1 MDLLPILTQ
10 VHKIGT
16 SLEELTNIKLET
28 QKKLDLEYTIKEEKL
43 TSLSHNKEFYIQ
55 KKKNKLQELMDI
67 LKDTQEQYWRKEDK
81 YKFPRHI
88 TEYNN
93 NLQKY
98 ILLRYTLKNDLLDV
112 LQTMREEQK
121 KIAELSDTN
130 FQKEINIIEY
140 RNELQSITEE
150 IPILQKELKAN
161 FNRKKIMYDLHLDLL
176 SSHSLKLKI
185 ELEKDNQNKIDEIKD
200 VLDSKLETVSKI
212 DKEIITYKR
221 EISLSLNSQDKNRLE
236 LNLRNLEL
244 KKSILEKEM
253 FLLKESKEEQ
263 LVVINE
269 IYAMKLVDNQDFHQD
284 ILRKIEYY
292 QKLRDQKEQYILNQK
307 QELELTITNEL
318 KVIENNKQQIEVLEN
333 KKIETDIK
341 LEQLNSDVS
350 NTIRDIKLLENRI
363 DMAQLK
369 SIKRYKYYMNFYTSD
384 ISELKKAIYIIKR
397 DIDNLDSKKIETKLE
412 NDRINILKV
421 ILQDIN
427 KRL

>member
-16 SLEELTNIKLET
+16 SLEELTNIKIET

-67 LKDTQEQYWRKEDK
+67 LKDTQEHYWRKEDK

-93 NLQKY
+93 NLQQY
-98 ILLRYTLKNDLLDV
+98 TILRDTLKNDLLDV
-112 LQTMREEQK
+112 LQTMREEHT

-150 IPILQKELKAN
+150 IPIAQKELKEN
-161 FNRKKIMYDLHLDLL
+161 FNRKKLIYDLHLDLL
-176 SSHSLKLKI
+176 SSHYSKLKI
-185 ELEKDNQNKIDEIKD
+185 ELEKVKKNKIDEIKD
-200 VLDSKLETVSKI
+200 VLDSKLETVYKI

-221 EISLSLNSQDKNRLE
+221 EIGLSLNSQDKNRLE
-236 LNLRNLEL
+236 LNLQNLEL

-269 IYAMKLVDNQDFHQD
+269 IYAMELVDNRDFHQD

-292 QKLRDQKEQYILNQK
+292 QKLRDQKLQYILNQK

-384 ISELKKAIYIIKR
+384 ISELKKTIYILKR
-397 DIDNLDSKKIETKLE
+397 DIDNLESKEIETKLE

>member
-16 SLEELTNIKLET
+16 SLEELTNIKIET

-67 LKDTQEQYWRKEDK
+67 LKDTQEHYWRKEDK

-93 NLQKY
+93 NLQQY
-98 ILLRYTLKNDLLDV
+98 TILRDTLKNDLLDV
-112 LQTMREEQK
+112 LQTMREEHT

-150 IPILQKELKAN
+150 IPIAQKELKEN
-161 FNRKKIMYDLHLDLL
+161 FNRKKLIYDLHLDLL
-176 SSHSLKLKI
+176 SSHSSKLKI
-185 ELEKDNQNKIDEIKD
+185 EMEKNKQNKIDEIKD

-221 EISLSLNSQDKNRLE
+221 EIGLSLNSQDKNRLE
-236 LNLRNLEL
+236 LNLQNLEL

-269 IYAMKLVDNQDFHQD
+269 IYAMELVDNRDFHQD

-292 QKLRDQKEQYILNQK
+292 QKLRDQKLQYILNQK

-384 ISELKKAIYIIKR
+384 ISELKKTIYILKR
-397 DIDNLDSKKIETKLE
+397 DIDNLESKEIETKLE

-421 ILQDIN
+421 ILQNIN

>member
-16 SLEELTNIKLET
+16 SLEELTNIKIET

-67 LKDTQEQYWRKEDK
+67 LKDTQEHYWRKEDK

-93 NLQKY
+93 NLQQY
-98 ILLRYTLKNDLLDV
+98 TILRDTLKNDLLDV
-112 LQTMREEQK
+112 LQTMREEQT

-150 IPILQKELKAN
+150 IPIAQKEFKEN
-161 FNRKKIMYDLHLDLL
+161 FNRKKLIYDLHLDLL
-176 SSHSLKLKI
+176 SRHSLKLKI
-185 ELEKDNQNKIDEIKD
+185 ELEKVKKNKIDEIKD
-200 VLDSKLETVSKI
+200 VLDSKLETVYKI

-221 EISLSLNSQDKNRLE
+221 EIGLSLNSQDKNRLE
-236 LNLRNLEL
+236 LNLQNLEL

-269 IYAMKLVDNQDFHQD
+269 IYAMELVDNRDFHQD

-384 ISELKKAIYIIKR
+384 ISELKKTIYILKR
-397 DIDNLDSKKIETKLE
+397 DIDNLESKEIETKLE

-421 ILQDIN
+421 ILQNIN

>member
-16 SLEELTNIKLET
+16 TLEELTNIKLET

-67 LKDTQEQYWRKEDK
+67 LKDTQEHYWRKEDK

-93 NLQKY
+93 NLQQY
-98 ILLRYTLKNDLLDV
+98 TILRDTLKNDLLDV
-112 LQTMREEQK
+112 LQTMREEHT

-150 IPILQKELKAN
+150 IPIAQKELKEN
-161 FNRKKIMYDLHLDLL
+161 FNRKKLIYDLHLDLL
-176 SSHSLKLKI
+176 SSHSSKLKI
-185 ELEKDNQNKIDEIKD
+185 EMEKNKQNKIDEIKD

-221 EISLSLNSQDKNRLE
+221 EIGLSLNSQDKNRLE
-236 LNLRNLEL
+236 LNLQNLEL

-269 IYAMKLVDNQDFHQD
+269 IYAMELVDNRDFHQD

-292 QKLRDQKEQYILNQK
+292 QKLRDQKLQYILNQK

-384 ISELKKAIYIIKR
+384 ISELKKTIYILKR
-397 DIDNLDSKKIETKLE
+397 DIDNLESKEIETKLE

-421 ILQDIN
+421 ILQNIN